1 MLMHVSLTS
10 SLLIVRPA
18 ALTGVSILIY
28 DLVLAATLWVVVAVV
43 AASGQFSRE
52 PRA

>member
-10 SLLIVRPA
+10 SLIIFRPPA
-18 ALTGVSILIY
+18 ALGVSLLVY
-28 DLVLAATLWVVVAVV
+28 DLVLAAALWVVVAVV